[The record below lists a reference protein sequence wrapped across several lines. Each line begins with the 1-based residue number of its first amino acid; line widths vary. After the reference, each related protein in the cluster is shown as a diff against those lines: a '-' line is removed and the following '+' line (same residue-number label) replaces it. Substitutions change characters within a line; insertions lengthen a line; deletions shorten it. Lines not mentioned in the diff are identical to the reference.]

1 MCAGGGKILSL
12 GGWISGAYS
21 VFQWENYWH
30 PEWGGTILF
39 TAGHLASLAILLW
52 ISGPLPFWHQGPVLW
67 KTAFPQTN
75 VVGRMVSGW
84 FKHSYDSKESACN
97 ARDAA
102 LIPGSGRSP
111 GGGNGYPLQYS
122 CLRNPVDKEPWLAT
136 VHEVAKELDT
146 AEWLNNN
153 QI

>member
-1 MCAGGGKILSL
+1 MCAGGGRILSL

-30 PEWGGTILF
+30 PEWGRTVLF

-67 KTAFPQTN
+67 KTVFPQTT

-102 LIPGSGRSP
+102 WSLGLEDPLEEEMATHSSILAWEILWTKNPGWLQSLRSQKSWTQ
-111 GGGNGYPLQYS
+111 LS
-122 CLRNPVDKEPWLAT
+122 D
-136 VHEVAKELDT
+136 
-146 AEWLNNN
+146 
-153 QI
+153 